1 MSYLIEFTDTAKNDI
16 SFLKKTDKKSFDKLI
31 LLLKELKEN
40 PRTGLGKPKILK
52 HKLKGLWSRRI
63 SQKHRLVYLINEDEI
78 IVLVISAKG
87 HYFDK

>member
-16 SFLKKTDKKSFDKLI
+16 SSLKKTDKKSFDKLI
-31 LLLKELKEN
+31 LLLNELKEN

-52 HKLKGLWSRRI
+52 HGLKGLWSRRI
-63 SQKHRLVYLINEDEI
+63 SQKHRLVYLINEDEFF
-78 IVLVISAKG
+78 VLVVSAKG